1 MSFKKPYLAIAVLG
15 VVAASGAAWWLQ
27 NKPVSTS
34 AEVSAK
40 AGNTPNSP
48 TQGAGSGAPATSA
61 PGPGGPGGPQRPAA
75 VEVAKVES
83 ALLVDETQSVGS
95 LRSFQ
100 GVMLRPEVGGRV
112 SQVLFKDG
120 QKVKKGQVL
129 VQFDDQL
136 SAAQVAQAKAELSIA
151 QANHT
156 RNQELVAQ
164 NFISKRSLDE
174 SDAALQV
181 AQAKLALAQATLQRL
196 KVLAPFD
203 GTAGLRQ
210 INVGDYLKD
219 GTDMVNVED
228 IEAVLLD
235 FRLPERFQ
243 NKIKPGQKA
252 QVTMDAVPGR
262 KFTAI
267 IQAIDPLID
276 ANGRSVGVRGC
287 IDNRQMQLRPGM
299 FARVNA
305 VFGERADA
313 LVIPEE
319 AIVPQGGRSTV
330 IRIVPGANKDEL
342 VSERVTVKIGIRQPG
357 RVEILE
363 GLSIGDSV
371 VVAGQQRLQR
381 DGSIVRVVDTSKA
394 QGGSAG
400 GPPGGRPGGGPNAAP
415 NAAPNPADKAAP
427 QGGARAAQ
435 GKGPQAQAPAGE
447 NPCTRGMNA
456 AR

>member
-1 MSFKKPYLAIAVLG
+1 MSFKKPYLAIALVGLALA
-15 VVAASGAAWWLQ
+15 VGAAWWLQ
-27 NKPVSTS
+27 NKPAGPK
-34 AEVSAK
+34 AEVSPVA
-40 AGNTPNSP
+40 N
-48 TQGAGSGAPATSA
+48 APAGPAQPAPAASGTS
-61 PGPGGPGGPQRPAA
+61 GGAPQRPPA
-75 VEVAKVES
+75 VEVAKVEK
-83 ALLVDETQSVGS
+83 AMLVDETQSVGS

-120 QKVKKGQVL
+120 QKVKKGQIL

-136 SAAQVAQAKAELSIA
+136 PAAQLAQAKAELSIA

-156 RNQELVAQ
+156 RNQELVSQ

-181 AQAKLALAQATLQRL
+181 GQAKLALAQATLQRL

-219 GTDMVNVED
+219 GTDMVNIED

-235 FRLPERFQ
+235 FRLAERFQ
-243 NKIKPGQKA
+243 AKVKPGQKA
-252 QVTMDAVPGR
+252 QVTMDALPGR
-262 KFTAI
+262 KFIAV

-305 VFGERADA
+305 VFGERDDA

-330 IRIVPGANKDEL
+330 IRIVEGPNKDEL
-342 VSERVTVKIGIRQPG
+342 ISERVTVKIGIRQPG
-357 RVEILE
+357 RVEVLE
-363 GLSIGDSV
+363 GLSKGDSV
-371 VVAGQQRLQR
+371 VVAGQQRLQKE
-381 DGSIVRVVDTSKA
+381 GTVVRVIDTSKA
-394 QGGSAG
+394 QGGGAIAASGAK
-400 GPPGGRPGGGPNAAP
+400 PEAAANAQKPAER
-415 NAAPNPADKAAP
+415 PADKSGP
-427 QGGARAAQ
+427 KGGNPGPSRD
-435 GKGPQAQAPAGE
+435 GKGQAVTGE
-447 NPCTRGMNA
+447 NPCTRGLNA
-456 AR
+456 TR

>member
-1 MSFKKPYLAIAVLG
+1 
-15 VVAASGAAWWLQ
+15 
-27 NKPVSTS
+27 
-34 AEVSAK
+34 
-40 AGNTPNSP
+40 
-48 TQGAGSGAPATSA
+48 
-61 PGPGGPGGPQRPAA
+61 
-75 VEVAKVES
+75 
-83 ALLVDETQSVGS
+83 
-95 LRSFQ
+95 
-100 GVMLRPEVGGRV
+100 
-112 SQVLFKDG
+112 LFKDG

-136 SAAQVAQAKAELSIA
+136 PAAQVAQAKAELSIA
-151 QANHT
+151 QANHN

-164 NFISKRSLDE
+164 NFVSKRSLDE

-262 KFTAI
+262 KFTAT

-357 RVEILE
+357 KVEVLE

-400 GPPGGRPGGGPNAAP
+400 GPPGGKPGGAPNAAP
-415 NAAPNPADKAAP
+415 NATRPADKAAP

>member
-27 NKPVSTS
+27 NKPTPSGL
-34 AEVSAK
+34 ELLAK

-48 TQGAGSGAPATSA
+48 TQAAGSGAPATSA
-61 PGPGGPGGPQRPAA
+61 PGPGGPGGPGGPARPAA

-136 SAAQVAQAKAELSIA
+136 PAAQVAQAKAELSIA

-357 RVEILE
+357 KVEILE

-371 VVAGQQRLQR
+371 VIAGQQRLQK

-394 QGGSAG
+394 QGGPAG
-400 GPPGGRPGGGPNAAP
+400 GPPGARPGGAPNAAP
-415 NAAPNPADKAAP
+415 NAGP
-427 QGGARAAQ
+427 QGGARPAQ

>member
-1 MSFKKPYLAIAVLG
+1 MSFKKPYLAMALVG
-15 VVAASGAAWWLQ
+15 VALASGAAWWLQ
-27 NKPVSTS
+27 NKPAGPK
-34 AEVSAK
+34 AE
-40 AGNTPNSP
+40 GSP
-48 TQGAGSGAPATSA
+48 VAGAPAA
-61 PGPGGPGGPQRPAA
+61 PAQPGPAAGGAPGGPSGGTPGAPQRPPA
-75 VEVAKVES
+75 VEVAKVEK
-83 ALLVDETQSVGS
+83 AMLVDETQSVGS

-100 GVMLRPEVGGRV
+100 GVILRPEVGGRV

-136 SAAQVAQAKAELSIA
+136 PAAQLAQSKAELSIA

-156 RNQELVAQ
+156 RNQELVSQ

-219 GTDMVNVED
+219 GADMVNVED

-243 NKIKPGQKA
+243 AKIKPGQKA
-252 QVTMDAVPGR
+252 QVTMDALPGR
-262 KFTAI
+262 KFTAVV
-267 IQAIDPLID
+267 QAIDPLID

-305 VFGERADA
+305 VFGERDDA

-319 AIVPQGGRSTV
+319 AIVPQGGRATV
-330 IRIVPGANKDEL
+330 LRVVPGPNKDEL
-342 VSERVTVKIGIRQPG
+342 ISERVTVKIGIRQPG

-363 GLSIGDSV
+363 GLSMGDSV
-371 VVAGQQRLQR
+371 VVAGQQRLQKE
-381 DGSIVRVVDTSKA
+381 GTVVRVIDTSKA
-394 QGGSAG
+394 QASGAN
-400 GPPGGRPGGGPNAAP
+400 NAAGARP
-415 NAAPNPADKAAP
+415 EAAGNAPKPAEKPADKSGP
-427 QGGARAAQ
+427 KGGNAGPAKD
-435 GKGPQAQAPAGE
+435 GKGQAVTGE
-447 NPCTRGMNA
+447 NPCSRGLNATR
-456 AR
+456 

>member
-1 MSFKKPYLAIAVLG
+1 MSFKKPYLPLALIGLVLAV
-15 VVAASGAAWWLQ
+15 GAAWWFQ
-27 NKPVSTS
+27 NKPAAPKPELATPGSAPSSAAQPAPTS
-34 AEVSAK
+34 AGAPGS
-40 AGNTPNSP
+40 GGTPGTAP
-48 TQGAGSGAPATSA
+48 GSGAP
-61 PGPGGPGGPQRPAA
+61 QRPPA
-75 VEVAKVES
+75 VEVAKVEK
-83 ALLVDETQSVGS
+83 AMLVDETQSVGS

-100 GVMLRPEVGGRV
+100 GVILRPEVGGRV

-136 SAAQVAQAKAELSIA
+136 PSAQLAQSKAELSIA
-151 QANHT
+151 QANHK

-203 GTAGLRQ
+203 GTAGFRQ

-219 GTDMVNVED
+219 GADMVNIED
-228 IEAVLLD
+228 IDAVLLD

-243 NKIKPGQKA
+243 AKVKPGQKA
-252 QVTMDAVPGR
+252 QVTMDALPGR
-262 KFTAI
+262 KFTAV
-267 IQAIDPLID
+267 IQAVDPLID

-313 LVIPEE
+313 MVIPEE

-330 IRIVPGANKDEL
+330 VRVVPGPNKDEL
-342 VSERVTVKIGIRQPG
+342 ISERVTVKIGIRQPG

-363 GLSIGDSV
+363 GLAMGDSV
-371 VVAGQQRLQR
+371 VVAGQQRLQKE
-381 DGSIVRVVDTSKA
+381 GTVVRIVDTSKA
-394 QGGSAG
+394 QGGGA
-400 GPPGGRPGGGPNAAP
+400 NAAP
-415 NAAPNPADKAAP
+415 
-427 QGGARAAQ
+427 GARPEAAGNAPKPAEKSGPKGGNAGPAKD
-435 GKGPQAQAPAGE
+435 GKGPAVAGE
-447 NPCTRGMNA
+447 NPCTRGLNA
-456 AR
+456 TR

>member
-1 MSFKKPYLAIAVLG
+1 
-15 VVAASGAAWWLQ
+15 
-27 NKPVSTS
+27 
-34 AEVSAK
+34 
-40 AGNTPNSP
+40 
-48 TQGAGSGAPATSA
+48 
-61 PGPGGPGGPQRPAA
+61 
-75 VEVAKVES
+75 
-83 ALLVDETQSVGS
+83 
-95 LRSFQ
+95 
-100 GVMLRPEVGGRV
+100 MLRPEVGGRV

-120 QKVKKGQVL
+120 QKVKKGQIL

-136 SAAQVAQAKAELSIA
+136 PAAQLAQAKAELSIA

-156 RNQELVAQ
+156 RNQELVSQ

-235 FRLPERFQ
+235 FRLAERFQ
-243 NKIKPGQKA
+243 AKIKPGQKA
-252 QVTMDAVPGR
+252 QVSMDALPGR

-305 VFGERADA
+305 VFGERDDA

-319 AIVPQGGRSTV
+319 AIVPQGGRATV
-330 IRIVPGANKDEL
+330 LRVVPGPNKDEL
-342 VSERVTVKIGIRQPG
+342 ISERVTVKIGIRQPG

-363 GLSIGDSV
+363 GLSMGDSV
-371 VVAGQQRLQR
+371 VVAGQQRLQKE
-381 DGSIVRVVDTSKA
+381 GTVVRVIDTSKA
-394 QGGSAG
+394 QAG
-400 GPPGGRPGGGPNAAP
+400 GGANAAAGARP
-415 NAAPNPADKAAP
+415 EAAGNASKAAEKPADKSGP
-427 QGGARAAQ
+427 KGGNPGQ
-435 GKGPQAQAPAGE
+435 PKDGKGQAVTGE
-447 NPCTRGMNA
+447 NPCTRGLNA
-456 AR
+456 TR

>member
-1 MSFKKPYLAIAVLG
+1 MSFKKPYLAMALVG
-15 VVAASGAAWWLQ
+15 VALASGAAWWLQ
-27 NKPVSTS
+27 NKPAGPK
-34 AEVSAK
+34 AE
-40 AGNTPNSP
+40 GSP
-48 TQGAGSGAPATSA
+48 VAGAPAA
-61 PGPGGPGGPQRPAA
+61 PAQPGPAAGGAPGGPSGGTPGAPQRPPA
-75 VEVAKVES
+75 VEVAKVEK
-83 ALLVDETQSVGS
+83 AMLVDETQSVGS

-100 GVMLRPEVGGRV
+100 GVILRPEVGGRV

-136 SAAQVAQAKAELSIA
+136 PAAQLAQSKAELSIA

-156 RNQELVAQ
+156 RNQELVSQ

-219 GTDMVNVED
+219 GADMVNVED

-243 NKIKPGQKA
+243 AKIKPGQKA
-252 QVTMDAVPGR
+252 QVTMDALPGR
-262 KFTAI
+262 KFTAVV
-267 IQAIDPLID
+267 QAIDPLID

-305 VFGERADA
+305 VFGERDDA

-319 AIVPQGGRSTV
+319 AIVPQGGRATV
-330 IRIVPGANKDEL
+330 LRVVPGPNKDEL
-342 VSERVTVKIGIRQPG
+342 ISERVTVKIGIRQPG

-363 GLSIGDSV
+363 GLSMGDSV
-371 VVAGQQRLQR
+371 VVAGQQRLQKE
-381 DGSIVRVVDTSKA
+381 GTVVRVIDTSKA
-394 QGGSAG
+394 QAG
-400 GPPGGRPGGGPNAAP
+400 GANNAAGARP
-415 NAAPNPADKAAP
+415 EAAGNAPKPAEKPADKSGP
-427 QGGARAAQ
+427 KGGNAGPAKD
-435 GKGPQAQAPAGE
+435 GKGQAVTGE
-447 NPCTRGMNA
+447 NPCSRGLNATR
-456 AR
+456 

>member
-1 MSFKKPYLAIAVLG
+1 MSFKKPYLPLALIGLALALG
-15 VVAASGAAWWLQ
+15 AAWWFQNKPAAPKPELAASGAAA
-27 NKPVSTS
+27 NS
-34 AEVSAK
+34 AAQPAPASA
-40 AGNTPNSP
+40 AAAP
-48 TQGAGSGAPATSA
+48 GSGGTPGVA
-61 PGPGGPGGPQRPAA
+61 PGSRAPQRPPA
-75 VEVAKVES
+75 VEVAKVEK
-83 ALLVDETQSVGS
+83 AMLVDETQSVGS

-136 SAAQVAQAKAELSIA
+136 PSAQLAQSKAELSIA
-151 QANHT
+151 QANHK

-203 GTAGLRQ
+203 GTAGFRQ

-219 GTDMVNVED
+219 GADMVNIED
-228 IEAVLLD
+228 IDAVLLD

-243 NKIKPGQKA
+243 AKVKPGQKA
-252 QVTMDAVPGR
+252 QVTMDALPGR
-262 KFTAI
+262 KFTAVV
-267 IQAIDPLID
+267 QAIDPLID

-313 LVIPEE
+313 MVIPEE

-330 IRIVPGANKDEL
+330 VRVVPGPNKDEL
-342 VSERVTVKIGIRQPG
+342 ISERVTVKIGIRQPG

-363 GLSIGDSV
+363 GLAIGDSV
-371 VVAGQQRLQR
+371 VVAGQQRLQK
-381 DGSIVRVVDTSKA
+381 DGTVVRIVDTSKA
-394 QGGSAG
+394 QGGGA
-400 GPPGGRPGGGPNAAP
+400 NAAAGP
-415 NAAPNPADKAAP
+415 RPEVAGNAPKSVEKSGPKGGNAAAKDGRGPAV
-427 QGGARAAQ
+427 
-435 GKGPQAQAPAGE
+435 AGE
-447 NPCTRGMNA
+447 NPCTRGLNA
-456 AR
+456 TR

>member
-1 MSFKKPYLAIAVLG
+1 M
-15 VVAASGAAWWLQ
+15 
-27 NKPVSTS
+27 
-34 AEVSAK
+34 
-40 AGNTPNSP
+40 
-48 TQGAGSGAPATSA
+48 
-61 PGPGGPGGPQRPAA
+61 
-75 VEVAKVES
+75 
-83 ALLVDETQSVGS
+83 LVDETQSVGS

-120 QKVKKGQVL
+120 QKVKKGQLL

-136 SAAQVAQAKAELSIA
+136 PAAQLAQAKAELSIA

-156 RNQELVAQ
+156 RNQELVSQ

-235 FRLPERFQ
+235 FRLAERFQ
-243 NKIKPGQKA
+243 AKIKPGQKA
-252 QVTMDAVPGR
+252 QVTMDALPGR

-305 VFGERADA
+305 VFGERDDA

-330 IRIVPGANKDEL
+330 IRIVAGPNKDEL
-342 VSERVTVKIGIRQPG
+342 ISERVTVKIGIRQPG

-363 GLSIGDSV
+363 GLSMGDSV
-371 VVAGQQRLQR
+371 VVAGQQRLQKE
-381 DGSIVRVVDTSKA
+381 GTVVRVIDTSKA
-394 QGGSAG
+394 QGGGAPGASGGKPDGAG
-400 GPPGGRPGGGPNAAP
+400 NAQKPADKSGPKGGNAAP
-415 NAAPNPADKAAP
+415 AKD
-427 QGGARAAQ
+427 
-435 GKGPQAQAPAGE
+435 GKAQAVTGE
-447 NPCTRGMNA
+447 NPCTRGLNA
-456 AR
+456 TR

>member
-34 AEVSAK
+34 SEVSAK

-136 SAAQVAQAKAELSIA
+136 PAAQVAQAKAELSIA

-262 KFTAI
+262 KFTAT

-357 RVEILE
+357 KVEILE

-394 QGGSAG
+394 QGGPAG
-400 GPPGGRPGGGPNAAP
+400 GPPGGKPGGAP
-415 NAAPNPADKAAP
+415 NAAPNVAPNATKPADKAAP
-427 QGGARAAQ
+427 QGGARA
-435 GKGPQAQAPAGE
+435 GPQAQAPAGE

>member
-1 MSFKKPYLAIAVLG
+1 MSFIKPYLAIAILG
-15 VVAASGAAWWLQ
+15 VAAASGVAWWLQ
-27 NKPVSTS
+27 NKPS
-34 AEVSAK
+34 APKADVSAK
-40 AGNTPNSP
+40 AGNSPNGP
-48 TQGAGSGAPATSA
+48 AQGAQAGGSGGAAP
-61 PGPGGPGGPQRPAA
+61 GPGGPQRPPA
-75 VEVAKVES
+75 VEVAKVEA

-136 SAAQVAQAKAELSIA
+136 PAAQVAQAKAELSIA

-415 NAAPNPADKAAP
+415 NPADKAAP
-427 QGGARAAQ
+427 PGGARPAQ